1 MSSLKRIS
9 SKLYHFA
16 SGLVGNRVIDL
27 YLKYNGIK
35 MLTTATLV
43 PVALLL
49 GKEAFEKII
58 KKQQGGK
65 RKIPV
70 IDDPLIGNSLKLAG
84 VVSLANVSPYTL
96 VPIGVL
102 MFLYNVYEKN
112 SSQVGGAEITQY
124 IQDTWGNR
132 VFDLFLKYKGIR
144 LLTPA
149 TMVPFGLIL
158 GKDVLKDVFEQ
169 KGGSKMDIPKNLPVI
184 DDPLIGNYLKLAGLT
199 TLQLTPNTLIPL
211 GLLALLYNIYF
222 ER

>member
-9 SKLYHFA
+9 SKLYNFA

-132 VFDLFLKYKGIR
+132 VFDLFLKYKGIS

-158 GKDVLKDVFEQ
+158 GKDFLKDVFEQ